1 LRFLLGQVI
10 VAKTRG
16 AEAASSCDS
25 IYALAWNYTEQ
36 IAALLP
42 DSCARAM
49 LTKKSIIGIVP
60 VFSV

>member
-25 IYALAWNYTEQ
+25 ICALAWNYTEQ

-42 DSCARAM
+42 ASCPRAV
-49 LTKKSIIGIVP
+49 LTKKSTIDMVL
-60 VFSV
+60 VSSA